1 MYFMNFQLE
10 SGFIVY
16 VVDGQKAVFNSMQI
30 NDGNWHN
37 LEIIWQNT
45 GGVRFVLDHGIRSV
59 IKTLNAKLQGQFV
72 GKIQLGNFNEDLTN
86 VDENTGFKGCIKVI
100 IIIYFVVLKL
110 NFKKLHC
117 IKKLGCPN
125 WSQRRNYCIRNS

>member
-1 MYFMNFQLE
+1 ME

-16 VVDGQKAVFNSMQI
+16 VVDNQKAIFGSVQV
-30 NDGNWHN
+30 NDGDWHN

-59 IKTLNAKLQGQFV
+59 VKTLNAKLQGQFV

-86 VDENTGFKGCIKVI
+86 IDSNLGFKGCIKVNENF
-100 IIIYFVVLKL
+100 IIYLFIFLTL
-110 NFKKLHC
+110 
-117 IKKLGCPN
+117 
-125 WSQRRNYCIRNS
+125 